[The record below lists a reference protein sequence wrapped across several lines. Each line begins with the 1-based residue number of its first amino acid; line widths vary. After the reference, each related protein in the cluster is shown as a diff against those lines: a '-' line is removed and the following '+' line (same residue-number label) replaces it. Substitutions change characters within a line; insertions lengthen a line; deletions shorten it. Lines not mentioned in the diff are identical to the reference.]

1 MRRKNDKDQ
10 LVLLC
15 GMMILYIAIAILLSG
30 SSIRQFKR
38 AGGDVVFATIK
49 STSMETERSGYGR
62 HRHTEIRTIADVEF
76 TYKGE
81 TYTKTVYKPVTKK
94 VGDKIKLGITD
105 NGRIYVLHLQ
115 FDLTFV
121 FFTILFV
128 GALIVLWMKNA
139 NKKERAQKGPVPF
152 MDEQDYGGNAYTVS
166 FDNHVRNDDDLM
178 WRPEE
183 DKKEMKRSMLQSDMQ
198 TAAMIAQHTAAGQS
212 GNVKKDVDEVPKLK
226 FELKKPLEEGKAR
239 EQEEWRP

>member
-1 MRRKNDKDQ
+1 
-10 LVLLC
+10 
-15 GMMILYIAIAILLSG
+15 MMLLYIVIAFVFSG
-30 SSIRQFKR
+30 SSIRQFR
-38 AGGDVVFATIK
+38 RVGGDVVYATIK
-49 STSMETERSGYGR
+49 STSMETESSGYGR
-62 HRHTEIRTIADVEF
+62 HRHTEIKTIVDVEF
-76 TYKGE
+76 TYQGQ
-81 TYTKTVYKPVTKK
+81 TYTKSVYKPVTKK

-121 FFTILFV
+121 IFTIVFAV
-128 GALIVLWMKNA
+128 VLIVLWMQKA
-139 NKKERAQKGPVPF
+139 NKKERSQNGPVPF

-178 WRPEE
+178 WRQEE

-226 FELKKPLEEGKAR
+226 FELKKPLEKGETR